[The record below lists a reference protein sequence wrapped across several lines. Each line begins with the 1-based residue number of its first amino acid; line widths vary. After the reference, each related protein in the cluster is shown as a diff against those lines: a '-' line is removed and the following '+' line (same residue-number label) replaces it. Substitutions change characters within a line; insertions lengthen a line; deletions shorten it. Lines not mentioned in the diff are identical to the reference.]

1 MDNKKIEEIFKNN
14 NKEQKIQK
22 EYLKQYKNTNN
33 YNKVKKFYELRND
46 IVLKSRLN
54 NIEEIEKYQ
63 SLIKN
68 NKSLYK
74 NNQYNPD
81 IIESIKYLLSSYG
94 YNIKELGTE
103 YLLKLID
110 IFYHERNLYNIKETN
125 DFDYWN
131 LSNYSNIHYK
141 LLNDNS
147 EEVVKE
153 INKSINNNKLEKDIN
168 IEEIVYQ
175 ITDEIIA
182 YSDNK
187 NTNYKK
193 LLKK

>member
-1 MDNKKIEEIFKNN
+1 MDNKKTEEIFKNN